1 MSYIWCFSV
10 SSLTERV
17 EIAGFTWA
25 GFQLTAEEAVQNLL
39 DSTYLLCYNREKMQM
54 RHPFYVD
61 IQYALKDFWTS

>member
-1 MSYIWCFSV
+1 MFHVGRV
-10 SSLTERV
+10 S
-17 EIAGFTWA
+17 ANC
-25 GFQLTAEEAVQNLL
+25 EEAVQNLL